1 MQLLGVQDEIIFL
14 SERDRKKYI
23 FLSLNGKIFHILRL
37 VLKFANMSH
46 LTLEQRYIIQTLKDE
61 GFKQNEISK
70 RIGKDKSVISREL
83 KRNSD
88 QRNGK
93 YRAELAQKKCDTRH
107 KTKKKH
113 IRFTADIQKF
123 VTEQTNHNLSPEQ
136 ITGRAK
142 QLKKKCIPHECI
154 YQFIWEDKKKD
165 GVLYKHLKTKGKC
178 YRKRDIKKDSR
189 GIMPDRISIEQ
200 RPEIVDKKIRIGDL
214 EADLVIGMNHK
225 RAILTINDRAS
236 GMSKLSLLESKSSE
250 ELKIKMID
258 SLIQWKPLIFTIT
271 SDNGKE
277 FAQHKEI
284 SKQLEINFFFARPY
298 HSWERG
304 ANENLNGLLRQYFP
318 KKFDLKQ
325 ISEKEL
331 QEVENKL
338 NNRPRKRFGFLTP
351 NEVFLH
357 ALNNDGK
364 VAFIT

>member
-1 MQLLGVQDEIIFL
+1 
-14 SERDRKKYI
+14 
-23 FLSLNGKIFHILRL
+23 
-37 VLKFANMSH
+37 MSH
-46 LTLEQRYIIQTLKDE
+46 LTLEQRYTIQTLKDE

-70 RIGKDKSVISREL
+70 RIGKDKSVVSREL

-93 YRAELAQKKCDTRH
+93 YRAELAQNKCDARH

-113 IRFTADIQKF
+113 IRFTADIQDF
-123 VTEQTNHNLSPEQ
+123 VVEQIKQDHSPEQ
-136 ITGRAK
+136 ITGRAEK
-142 QLKKKCIPHECI
+142 LNKKCVSHERI
-154 YQFIWEDKKKD
+154 YQFIWEDKKRGGD
-165 GVLYKHLKTKGKC
+165 LYKHLRTKGKR
-178 YRKRDIKKDSR
+178 YRKRGNKKDSR
-189 GIMPDRISIEQ
+189 GIIPDRISIEQ
-200 RPEIVDKKIRIGDL
+200 RPEIVDRKIRIGDL

-236 GMSKLSLLESKSSE
+236 GVGKLTLLESKSSE
-250 ELKIKMID
+250 ELKTKMID
-258 SLIQWKPLIFTIT
+258 SLIRWKPLILTIT

-284 SKQLEINFFFARPY
+284 SKQIEIDFFFARPY

-318 KKFDLKQ
+318 KKFDFKQ

-331 QEVENKL
+331 KEVENKL

-351 NEVFLH
+351 NEVFLQ

-364 VAFIT
+364 VAFMT